1 MKRIALTPEIDNWA
15 HQFQADML
23 YKTPHIESSI
33 ACKNLK
39 ELISEIS
46 KGWLV
51 PLDITDKNGNLQYAQ
66 RNPTELTAYIKKIK
80 DEYKT
85 LLAIHPSNF
94 IGKIREL
101 RDLSIQMRYV

>member
-66 RNPTELTAYIKKIK
+66 RNPTELTAYIKKSRMNTRR
-80 DEYKT
+80 Y
-85 LLAIHPSNF
+85 LLYTHLILSVKF
-94 IGKIREL
+94 VSL